1 RVPNELKDNSL
12 LNSIINL
19 LYNLEYKIVIEGVE
33 SVAQHNHLIEIND
46 RIFVQG
52 FLYGRPESM
61 KSIVNKLLIKN
72 KILMED
78 V

>member
-1 RVPNELKDNSL
+1 ELKYNSL

-33 SVAQHNHLIEIND
+33 NVAQHNHLIEIND
-46 RIFVQG
+46 CIFVQG
-52 FLYGRPESM
+52 FLYGKPESM
-61 KSIVNKLLIKN
+61 KSIVNKFLVKN
-72 KILMED
+72 NVLMEE